1 MWSSRLF
8 WRLFL
13 VTSGLNIAL
22 AVVFLIVFS
31 RWQSANVYEKVSAQ
45 LENTTIVLRNYVE
58 ETLREFGDQP
68 LDAASYADV
77 MQRLK
82 EMDRET
88 NLRFTVIGIAG
99 GVERGSRDRRAGQ
112 RHAGG
117 ADAVRRSAR
126 LL

>member
-88 NLRFTVIGIAG
+88 NLRFTVISEDGEVLADSREAP
-99 GVERGSRDRRAGQ
+99 ERMENHRERPD
-112 RHAGG
+112 
-117 ADAVRRSAR
+117 
-126 LL
+126 